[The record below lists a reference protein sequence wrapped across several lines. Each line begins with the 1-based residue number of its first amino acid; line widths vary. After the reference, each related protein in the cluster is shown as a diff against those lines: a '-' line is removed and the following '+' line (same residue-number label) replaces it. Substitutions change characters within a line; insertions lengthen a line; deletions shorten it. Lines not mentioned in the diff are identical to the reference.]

1 MEQNQQQPA
10 VKTKIRR
17 SKEQIAGC
25 LKDQRQSGLSV
36 KDYCEVNN
44 ISEKTFYRWLKKQ
57 GKKAQ
62 RQPKRR
68 FSAQGGFASIELV
81 ESVADPKPRLFAE
94 IGIIRLYKEM
104 PAEYLKMLMS

>member
-10 VKTKIRR
+10 AKIKIRR

-44 ISEKTFYRWLKKQ
+44 IPEKTFYRWLKKH
-57 GKKAQ
+57 GNKA
-62 RQPKRR
+62 RRPTKRR
-68 FSAQGGFASIELV
+68 SSIQGSFASIELV
-81 ESVADPKPRLFAE
+81 ECVADPKPHLFAE
-94 IGIIRLYKEM
+94 IGNIRLYKEM
-104 PAEYLKMLMS
+104 PAEYLKMLIS